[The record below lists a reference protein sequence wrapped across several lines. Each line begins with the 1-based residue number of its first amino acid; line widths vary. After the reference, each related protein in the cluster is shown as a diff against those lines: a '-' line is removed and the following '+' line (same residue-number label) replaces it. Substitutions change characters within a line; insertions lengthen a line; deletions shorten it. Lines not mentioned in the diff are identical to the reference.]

1 MFLIVVG
8 LLFAVY
14 TLLPTVLNL
23 KEKRAAA
30 LKAGEELPWYVNIL
44 PEEQLNL
51 GLDLQGGLYLELNV
65 DLEEAV
71 SRQVALKATDIERY
85 VLNDNFKNSK
95 ATALK
100 NNVIRVF
107 MPEANRDKFQTEVV
121 RVYGNNSFNMSVLQ
135 PELLYRVAG
144 PAGSLVKQVSDHL
157 QSQKL
162 SAVNIEIIQGNLL
175 AVLASQDNRLAIKN
189 AVASSDVASRLTFV
203 EAVPEI
209 MYMEFSEAELAKVS
223 KNIIDQAANSVRNRI
238 DRFGVAESSVSRQSD
253 DRLVVELPGIKDPN
267 EIIDIIKRTGQLEFR
282 IVNTQLSTAELQSLI
297 EDQKTALKIEK
308 PYEKE
313 NLSKINEALKGTLP
327 QNTSIAFSLVRSA
340 DNKKVIQ
347 STPYLLE
354 NDVPVT
360 GDMLDNA
367 AVQVQR
373 NMPYVSM
380 TFNKTGAKQFG
391 DLTQKNIGR
400 QLAIVL
406 DGTVTTAPNIK
417 SAILNG
423 QAQIELGF
431 GRYESLMKEAQEIVL
446 VLKEGALP
454 ASLSVATKNIIGPSL
469 GKESIEAGLNSLM
482 IAAMAVIFFMLVY
495 YKVGGIVSNLALIF
509 NVTFLF
515 AILTLFQASLT
526 LPGIAGI
533 VLTLGMAVDAN
544 VIIFERMRE
553 ELYLGRSASSVVE
566 SGYGNAMSAIID
578 GNITTFIS
586 GLVLFQFGTGPIK
599 GFATTLM
606 IGIMTTLITAVVF
619 TRVVYDWMI
628 GSLNVKKIRV

>member
-1 MFLIVVG
+1 
-8 LLFAVY
+8 
-14 TLLPTVLNL
+14 
-23 KEKRAAA
+23 
-30 LKAGEELPWYVNIL
+30 
-44 PEEQLNL
+44 
-51 GLDLQGGLYLELNV
+51 
-65 DLEEAV
+65 
-71 SRQVALKATDIERY
+71 
-85 VLNDNFKNSK
+85 
-95 ATALK
+95 
-100 NNVIRVF
+100 

-495 YKVGGIVSNLALIF
+495 YKVGGIVSKLALIF